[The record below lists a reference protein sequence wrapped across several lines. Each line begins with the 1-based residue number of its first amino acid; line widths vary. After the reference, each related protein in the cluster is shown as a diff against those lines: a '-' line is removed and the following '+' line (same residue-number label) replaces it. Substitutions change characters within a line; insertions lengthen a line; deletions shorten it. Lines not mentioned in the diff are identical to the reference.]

1 MLFALGTLVSRITG
15 MIRDVTLAH
24 FYGTSGQLDAYFLA
38 ILVPFYMRRIFAEGA
53 MVSAFVPVY
62 SRVYSHSRESANRFT
77 DTVITYDVM
86 VSTMVAILFIAFP
99 EYVLKLFATGFKH
112 DTLLFASGLF
122 RITAFY
128 MVIVS
133 VWAILSAYVNYH
145 HRFFFSALSPALVNV
160 GVILA
165 AWMSGESTVKYLPVG
180 FMVGGLMQLGLVVP
194 IVVSLGYRFRPSLHH
209 ESFGAFLRLFFTASL
224 GYMVTQVNSIVDT
237 NVATWLGAGAVSTLQ
252 YALRLFQLPMGLF
265 GVAVA
270 TTALPVF
277 SRNQDTIQ
285 EKLKDSLN
293 LLVFLTL
300 PITLGYLFMASEL
313 IFLIYQHGAFST
325 SMTLRVSSCLWMYS
339 IGIPFYSLYLL
350 LSRYFHARQIGS
362 VPTMVSTVVVGCNV
376 TLDIILARVMG
387 VHGIALATSLSGI
400 LGAVILWILVRK
412 SVRTAFIDRHETLK
426 VLTATAA
433 AMVPLG
439 VLGDVIHSRYFIV
452 MIMAFSVLIYL
463 TMCKWLKLR
472 AFLKLRDFIG
482 K

>member
-1 MLFALGTLVSRITG
+1 
-15 MIRDVTLAH
+15 MIRDITLAH

-77 DTVITYDVM
+77 DTVITYDVV
-86 VSTMVAILFIAFP
+86 VSTVVAILFVVFP
-99 EYVLKLFATGFKH
+99 KYVLKLFATGFKH
-112 DTLLFASGLF
+112 DTLSFASNLF
-122 RITAFY
+122 KITAFY

-145 HRFFFSALSPALVNV
+145 HKFFFSALSPALVNV

-180 FMVGGLMQLGLVVP
+180 FMVGGMMQLGLVMP
-194 IVVSLGYRFRPSLHH
+194 IVASLGYRFKPSLHH
-209 ESFGAFLRLFFTASL
+209 ESFRAFLRLFFTASL

-237 NVATWLGAGAVSTLQ
+237 NVATWLGTGAVSTLQ

-277 SRNQDTIQ
+277 SRNLDTIR
-285 EKLKDSLN
+285 EKLRDSLN

-300 PITLGYLFMASEL
+300 PITLGYLFMAREL

-350 LSRYFHARQIGS
+350 FSRYFHARQIGS
-362 VPTMVSTVVVGCNV
+362 IPTMVSTMVVGCNV
-376 TLDIILARVMG
+376 TLDIVLARVIG
-387 VHGIALATSLSGI
+387 VRGIALATSLSGI
-400 LGAVILWILVRK
+400 LGAAILWVLVRK
-412 SVRTAFIDRHETLK
+412 NVQTTFLDRRETFK
-426 VLTATAA
+426 VLMATAT

-439 VLGDVIHSRYFIV
+439 VSGDRIHSRYFIV
-452 MIMAFSVLIYL
+452 VIIALSVFVYL

>member
-1 MLFALGTLVSRITG
+1 LLFALGTLVSRVTG
-15 MIRDVTLAH
+15 MIRDITLAH

-77 DTVITYDVM
+77 DTVITYDVV
-86 VSTMVAILFIAFP
+86 VSTVVAILFVVFP

-112 DTLLFASGLF
+112 DTLSFASNLF
-122 RITAFY
+122 KITAFY

-145 HRFFFSALSPALVNV
+145 HKFFFSALSPALVNV

-180 FMVGGLMQLGLVVP
+180 FMVGGMMQLGLVMP
-194 IVVSLGYRFRPSLHH
+194 IVASLGYRFKPSLHH
-209 ESFGAFLRLFFTASL
+209 ESFRAFLRLFFTASL

-237 NVATWLGAGAVSTLQ
+237 NVATWLGTGAVSTLQ

-277 SRNQDTIQ
+277 SRNLDTIR
-285 EKLKDSLN
+285 EKLRDSLN

-300 PITLGYLFMASEL
+300 PITLGYLFMAREL

-350 LSRYFHARQIGS
+350 FSRYFHARQIGS
-362 VPTMVSTVVVGCNV
+362 IPTMVSTMVVGCNV
-376 TLDIILARVMG
+376 TLDIVLARVIG
-387 VHGIALATSLSGI
+387 VRGIALATSLSGI
-400 LGAVILWILVRK
+400 LGAAILWVLVRK
-412 SVRTAFIDRHETLK
+412 NVQTTFLDRRETLK
-426 VLTATAA
+426 VLMATAT

-439 VLGDVIHSRYFIV
+439 VSGDRIHSRYFIV
-452 MIMAFSVLIYL
+452 VIIALSVFVYL

>member
-1 MLFALGTLVSRITG
+1 
-15 MIRDVTLAH
+15 MIRDITLAH

-77 DTVITYDVM
+77 DTVITYDVV
-86 VSTMVAILFIAFP
+86 VSTVVAILFVVFP

-112 DTLLFASGLF
+112 DTLSFASNLF
-122 RITAFY
+122 KITAFY

-145 HRFFFSALSPALVNV
+145 HKFFFSALSPALVNV

-180 FMVGGLMQLGLVVP
+180 FMVGGMMQLGLVMP
-194 IVVSLGYRFRPSLHH
+194 IVASLGYRFKPSLHH
-209 ESFGAFLRLFFTASL
+209 ESFRAFLRLFFTASL

-237 NVATWLGAGAVSTLQ
+237 NVATWLGTGAVSTLQ

-277 SRNQDTIQ
+277 SRNLDTIR
-285 EKLKDSLN
+285 EKLRDSLN

-300 PITLGYLFMASEL
+300 PITLGYLFMAREL

-350 LSRYFHARQIGS
+350 FSRYFHARQIGS
-362 VPTMVSTVVVGCNV
+362 IPTMVSTMVVGCNV
-376 TLDIILARVMG
+376 TLDIVLARVIG
-387 VHGIALATSLSGI
+387 VRGIALATSLSGI
-400 LGAVILWILVRK
+400 LGAAILWVLVRK
-412 SVRTAFIDRHETLK
+412 NVQTTFLDRRETLK
-426 VLTATAA
+426 VLMATAT

-439 VLGDVIHSRYFIV
+439 VSGDRIHSRYFIV
-452 MIMAFSVLIYL
+452 VIIALSVFVYL